1 MHIQLT
7 VRQAL
12 HTNCLSLLYNAMQ
25 YGRCFITPNLLAR
38 LKYVCRRRWGQDI
51 ADVTVLWRLPN
62 VEVLSLSINRIS
74 GLRSFGRCH
83 ALRELY
89 LRKNEVASLEELRFG
104 APPQS

>member
-1 MHIQLT
+1 
-7 VRQAL
+7 
-12 HTNCLSLLYNAMQ
+12 
-25 YGRCFITPNLLAR
+25 
-38 LKYVCRRRWGQDI
+38 
-51 ADVTVLWRLPN
+51 